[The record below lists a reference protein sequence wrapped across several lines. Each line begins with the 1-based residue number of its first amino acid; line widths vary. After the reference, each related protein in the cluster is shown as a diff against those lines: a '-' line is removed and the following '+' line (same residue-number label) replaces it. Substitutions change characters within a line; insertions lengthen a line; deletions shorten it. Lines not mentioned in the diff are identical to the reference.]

1 MSVDDRFPAP
11 TGPSNATADRTQA
24 LHRRSVRAPASRW
37 KKQANQWMRWIH
49 VYVSMFALLVIL
61 FFGLTGLTL
70 NHPEWTFG
78 DEIEQ
83 TTVTGTLP
91 DSVVVDGE
99 LELLLVSEYLRD
111 EHGVGGDVASFDTS
125 TSDGSISYRGPG
137 YGADA
142 LFEVESLNYTLT
154 VQQQGF
160 VAVMNDIH
168 RGSETGTGWRW
179 VIDISAGA
187 LVVVAATGL
196 GIQFLMRKR
205 RTRAFIVAGAGSV
218 VAVLLIWIATR

>member
-1 MSVDDRFPAP
+1 MSIDNRIPAP
-11 TGPSNATADRTQA
+11 TEPADRVADRVDA
-24 LHRRSVRAPASRW
+24 LRRRGTSAPASRW
-37 KKQANQWMRWIH
+37 KRQTNQWMRWVH

-91 DSVVVDGE
+91 ESVVVDGE

-111 EHGVGGDVASFDTS
+111 EHGVGGDVASFETS
-125 TSDGSISYRGPG
+125 SSDGSISYRGPA

-142 LFEVESLNYTLT
+142 RFEVDSLDYTLT
-154 VQQQGF
+154 IQQQGF

-168 RGSETGTGWRW
+168 RGSETGTAWRW
-179 VIDISAGA
+179 VIDVSAGA
-187 LVVVAATGL
+187 LVAVAVTGL
-196 GIQFLMRKR
+196 GIQFLTRKR
-205 RTRAFIVAGAGSV
+205 RTRALIVAGAGSV
-218 VAVLLIWIATR
+218 VAVLLIWVATA